1 MKTKLIL
8 FIMFI
13 NLMACA
19 SNGNATERKSVKPRY
34 YIPNEEIQTIIGV
47 NNVYDIVS
55 RSRPVWLRGRGAE
68 PSVYMNGIPMG
79 GLDALSSI
87 SVNMVKD
94 IKFLTPSEATTMYG
108 TNNMGGVIEVRT
120 K

>member
-8 FIMFI
+8 LTLFLVFA
-13 NLMACA
+13 AC
-19 SNGNATERKSVKPRY
+19 SNGGTVNEKKTVKPRY

>member
-8 FIMFI
+8 LTFFIILF
-13 NLMACA
+13 AC
-19 SNGNATERKSVKPRY
+19 SNNGAVTERKTVKPRY
-34 YIPNEEIQTIIGV
+34 YIPTEEIQTIVGV
-47 NNVYDIVS
+47 NNAYDIIS
-55 RSRPVWLRGRGAE
+55 RSRPMWLRGKGMEA
-68 PSVYMNGIPMG
+68 SVYMNSIPMG
-79 GLDALSSI
+79 GLDALNSI

>member
-1 MKTKLIL
+1 
-8 FIMFI
+8 
-13 NLMACA
+13 
-19 SNGNATERKSVKPRY
+19 
-34 YIPNEEIQTIIGV
+34 
-47 NNVYDIVS
+47 
-55 RSRPVWLRGRGAE
+55 
-68 PSVYMNGIPMG
+68 MNGIPMG